1 MKAGL
6 ELGFGG
12 GERFLRDLRGG
23 GYFGIGMGGCGGWR
37 EVAVDGSFGGDFEGR
52 LENRFR
58 PGRFATIAII
68 IICMIMIIIA

>member
-6 ELGFGG
+6 EWGFGG
-12 GERFLRDLRGG
+12 GEGFFRDLRGG

-52 LENRFR
+52 LEKRFR
-58 PGRFATIAII
+58 PGSFATIAII
-68 IICMIMIIIA
+68 IICMIIIT